1 MTIGGNL
8 RGEMLSECESPL
20 PIEHIGLS
28 HCINSHVSM
37 VTQFNAR
44 IRKKKKYNL
53 THQQQARHGLQHKLR
68 QKK

>member
-28 HCINSHVSM
+28 HYINSHDVSM

-44 IRKKKKYNL
+44 TRNKINKYL
-53 THQQQARHGLQHKLR
+53 II
-68 QKK
+68 